1 MGRDAAGRRIGRIW
15 LDPVPSPGPFLDT
28 RWLFQIVVD
37 SPLRGHGFGRA
48 LLRAAEEHVVES
60 GHAELALNV
69 FRWNTAAVA
78 LYTGSECGIAFQAD
92 QALEL
97 RRRIDDTEGG
107 GFDLNN
113 AAFGHVQCALQ
124 LRAAGDTTSCQVE
137 CETALKLLD
146 RARASADRQRLAW
159 LAAGAAVARP

>member
-1 MGRDAAGRRIGRIW
+1 MTNAEREAALQRESVEYADARARAGIWPRDEALARAQEEIRGLVGPRPAERGHEFLVGRDAAGRRIGRIW

-78 LYTGSECGIAFQAD
+78 LYTGSECGIAFQDD

-97 RRRIDDTEGG
+97 RKR
-107 GFDLNN
+107 
-113 AAFGHVQCALQ
+113 
-124 LRAAGDTTSCQVE
+124 LRPA
-137 CETALKLLD
+137 
-146 RARASADRQRLAW
+146 
-159 LAAGAAVARP
+159 